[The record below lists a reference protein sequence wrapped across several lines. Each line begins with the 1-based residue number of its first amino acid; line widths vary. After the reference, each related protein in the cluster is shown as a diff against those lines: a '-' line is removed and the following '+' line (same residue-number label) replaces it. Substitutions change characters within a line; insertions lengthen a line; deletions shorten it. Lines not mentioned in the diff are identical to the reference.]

1 MTDLS
6 KLNLYFLQVFGD
18 EAEMYKIEDLQMH
31 DLGRFEEVSITK
43 DDTLLI
49 KVWVPLLTKVK
60 TE

>member
-49 KVWVPLLTKVK
+49 KV
-60 TE
+60 